1 LCVKEINHRPTS
13 ELASGPE
20 NGIPRGAAVRFSKLK
35 WHSLAKLVMHS
46 AMQRRT
52 GGRAVLVL
60 GLLFS
65 LSLAGPALAQKPSVV
80 YVAPI
85 EGMIDLGLA
94 PYVERV
100 LREATDAGAAAVILE
115 INTFGGRVDAAVL
128 IRDAL
133 LNAKV
138 PTLAFINKRA
148 ISAGALI
155 ALATEKIAISQGGTI
170 GAATPVQM
178 GQPGAPAQPVE
189 EKTVSY
195 VRKEFRATAEARKR
209 PPLIAEAMVDA
220 DVEIPGLVEKGK
232 LLTLTTEEALKHKVA
247 DFRADTIEEV
257 LEQLGIS
264 GAEVRRVS
272 PNWAENLVRF
282 LTHPIVSSL
291 LITIGML
298 GIILEIRTPGFGVPG
313 VLGISSIALFFWG
326 HWLVQLAGWEEIL
339 LVLSGVV
346 LLVAEILI
354 IPGFG
359 VAGVLGI
366 AALLSGLSLSLIGG
380 GATWDFILKA
390 VGRVIFSLLLAVL
403 GSLVL
408 LRFLPRLPFGRRLIL
423 ETGLSAGEGY
433 ASPPEADKQWLGKNG
448 TAISPLRPSGIADV
462 GGERVDVVSDGEFIE
477 SGAPVAVTR
486 VDGNRIVVRRHRA

>member
-1 LCVKEINHRPTS
+1 MRVVTSRP
-13 ELASGPE
+13 LVWLMMF
-20 NGIPRGAAVRFSKLK
+20 AAVVF
-35 WHSLAKLVMHS
+35 AQYG
-46 AMQRRT
+46 A
-52 GGRAVLVL
+52 G
-60 GLLFS
+60 GLLS
-65 LSLAGPALAQKPSVV
+65 AEKPHTVV

-85 EGMIDLGLA
+85 EGIIDLGLA
-94 PYVERV
+94 PFVQRV
-100 LREATDAGAAAVILE
+100 LKEALNANASAVVLE

-133 LNAKV
+133 LNAKI
-138 PTLAFINKRA
+138 PTVAFINKRA

-155 ALATEKIAISQGGTI
+155 ALATEKIVIGQGGTI

-220 DVEIPGLVEKGK
+220 DVEIPGVIEKGK
-232 LLTLTTEEALKHKVA
+232 LLTLTTEEALKNKVA
-247 DFRADTIEEV
+247 DALADTIEEV
-257 LEQLGIS
+257 LKHLGVPE
-264 GAEVRRVS
+264 AELRRVS

-326 HWLVQLAGWEEIL
+326 HWLVQLAGWEEML
-339 LVLSGVV
+339 LVISGVV
-346 LLVAEILI
+346 LLGLEMFV

-359 VAGVLGI
+359 IAGVLGI

-390 VGRVIFSLLLAVL
+390 VGRVIFSLLLAVI
-403 GSLVL
+403 GSLIL
-408 LRFLPRLPFGRRLIL
+408 LRFLPRLPFGKRLIL
-423 ETGLSAGEGY
+423 ETGLAAGEGY
-433 ASPPEADKQWLGKNG
+433 ASPPETDRRWLGKQG
-448 TAISPLRPSGIADV
+448 IAISPLRPSGVADV
-462 GGERVDVVSDGEFIE
+462 DGERVDVVSDGEFIE
-477 SGAPVAVTR
+477 PGAGIVVSR
-486 VDGNRIVVRRHRA
+486 VDGNRIVVRRRRA

>member
-1 LCVKEINHRPTS
+1 MYRLIQKEAGGWI
-13 ELASGPE
+13 LVALGALFVIGLSGP
-20 NGIPRGAAVRFSKLK
+20 AF
-35 WHSLAKLVMHS
+35 
-46 AMQRRT
+46 
-52 GGRAVLVL
+52 
-60 GLLFS
+60 
-65 LSLAGPALAQKPSVV
+65 AQKTPVV

-94 PYVERV
+94 PFLQRV
-100 LREATDAGAAAVILE
+100 LREAGEAEAVAVVLE

-133 LNAKV
+133 LNAKI
-138 PTLAFINKRA
+138 PTVAFINKRA

-155 ALATEKIAISQGGTI
+155 ALATEKIVIGQGGTI

-220 DVEIPGLVEKGK
+220 DVEIPGVIEKGK
-232 LLTLTTEEALKHKVA
+232 LLTLTTEEALKNKVA
-247 DFRADTIEEV
+247 DALADTIEEV
-257 LEQLGIS
+257 LKYLGVPE
-264 GAEVRRVS
+264 AELRRLS

-326 HWLVQLAGWEEIL
+326 HWLVQLAGWEEL
-339 LVLSGVV
+339 LLFGTGFV
-346 LLVAEILI
+346 LLFLEMFV

-359 VAGVLGI
+359 VAGVAGI
-366 AALLSGLSLSLIGG
+366 GALLAGLSLSLIGG

-390 VGRVIFSLLLAVL
+390 VGRVIFSLLLAL
-403 GSLVL
+403 IGSLIL
-408 LRFLPRLPFGRRLIL
+408 LRFLPRLPFGKRLIL
-423 ETGLSAGEGY
+423 ETGLGAGKGY
-433 ASPPEADKQWLGKNG
+433 ASPPETDKQWLGKGG
-448 TAISPLRPSGIADV
+448 TVVSPLRPSGIADFD
-462 GGERVDVVSDGEFIE
+462 GERVDVVSDGELIE
-477 SGAPVAVTR
+477 SGAQIVVSR
-486 VDGNRIVVRRHRA
+486 VDGNRIVVRRRRA

>member
-1 LCVKEINHRPTS
+1 MLW
-13 ELASGPE
+13 
-20 NGIPRGAAVRFSKLK
+20 F
-35 WHSLAKLVMHS
+35 
-46 AMQRRT
+46 
-52 GGRAVLVL
+52 
-60 GLLFS
+60 LFS
-65 LSLAGPALAQKPSVV
+65 LSLAGPALAQKPLIV

-85 EGMIDLGLA
+85 DGMIDLGLA
-94 PYVERV
+94 PFVERV
-100 LREATDAGAAAVILE
+100 LREAGEAGAASVVLE

-128 IRDAL
+128 IRDTL
-133 LNAKV
+133 LTAKV
-138 PTLAFINKRA
+138 PTIAFINKRA

-155 ALATEKIAISQGGTI
+155 ALATEKIVISQGGTI

-195 VRKEFRATAEARKR
+195 VRKEFRATAEARRR

-220 DVEIPGLVEKGK
+220 DIEIPDLIEKGK
-232 LLTLTTEEALKHKVA
+232 LLTLTTEEALKHKIA
-247 DFRADTIEEV
+247 DIRGDTIEEI
-257 LEQLGIS
+257 LQQSGLS
-264 GAEVRRVS
+264 GAEVRRTS

-282 LTHPIVSSL
+282 VTHPIVSSL

-313 VLGISSIALFFWG
+313 VLGILSIAFFFWG

-339 LVLSGVV
+339 LVVSGIV
-346 LLVAEILI
+346 LLAAEIII

-359 VAGVLGI
+359 VAGVFGI

-390 VGRVIFSLLLAVL
+390 VGRVVFSLLVAVL

-423 ETGLSAGEGY
+423 ETGLSANQGY
-433 ASPPEADKQWLGKNG
+433 ASPPETDQQWLGKSG
-448 TAISPLRPSGIADV
+448 RAISPLRPSGIADF

-477 SGAPVAVTR
+477 SGAWVVVTR
-486 VDGNRIVVRRHRA
+486 VDGNRIVVRRHST

>member
-1 LCVKEINHRPTS
+1 MNSAKRMAARAMALLGFNLLT
-13 ELASGPE
+13 LLGLSGP
-20 NGIPRGAAVRFSKLK
+20 VF
-35 WHSLAKLVMHS
+35 
-46 AMQRRT
+46 
-52 GGRAVLVL
+52 
-60 GLLFS
+60 
-65 LSLAGPALAQKPSVV
+65 AQKTPIV

-94 PYVERV
+94 PFVDRV
-100 LREATDAGAAAVILE
+100 LREASEADAAAVVLE

-138 PTLAFINKRA
+138 PTVAFINKRA

-155 ALATEKIAISQGGTI
+155 ALATEKIVISQGGTI

-195 VRKEFRATAEARKR
+195 VRKEFRATAEARNR

-220 DVEIPGLVEKGK
+220 DVEIPDLIEKGK
-232 LLTLTTEEALKHKVA
+232 LLTLTTEEALKHKIA
-247 DFRADTIEEV
+247 DFRADTIEEALKQ
-257 LEQLGIS
+257 LELS
-264 GAEVRRVS
+264 GAEVRRAS

-313 VLGISSIALFFWG
+313 VLGIGSIALFFWG
-326 HWLVQLAGWEEIL
+326 HWLVQLAGWEEM
-339 LVLSGVV
+339 
-346 LLVAEILI
+346 LLVASGLVLLAVEIFVT
-354 IPGFG
+354 PGFG
-359 VAGVLGI
+359 LAGVAGI

-380 GATWDFILKA
+380 GATWDFILRA
-390 VGRVIFSLLLAVL
+390 VGRVIFSLLLAMI

-408 LRFLPRLPFGRRLIL
+408 LRFLPRLPFGKRLIL
-423 ETGLSAGEGY
+423 QTGLAAGEGY
-433 ASPPEADKQWLGKNG
+433 TSPPDTDKQWLGKRG
-448 TAISPLRPSGIADV
+448 IAVSPLRPSGIADV
-462 GGERVDVVSDGEFIE
+462 EGERVDVVSDGEFIE
-477 SGAPVAVTR
+477 MGAQIVVTR
-486 VDGNRIVVRRHRA
+486 VDGNRIVVRRHRGITEKG